1 MKSNVRAEVMKYAPI
16 ADAIA
21 QTFGENCEVV
31 LHDLT
36 TPQSSV
42 IYTVNGHVTGRTIG
56 QSFNHI
62 ITQVLLSK
70 KFHND
75 VVANY
80 KNQTE
85 DQRTIKSTTVLLRD
99 AQGKAIGALCIN
111 YDIEPIQQFQKLLGS
126 LANVEEETVK
136 EEVELFGNVQ
146 EIADTLI
153 QQIIGQSN
161 VEKMDRAKKLE
172 IVAFMD
178 EKGVFLI
185 KGAIDKVAEALQVS
199 KVTIYSY
206 LDEIR
211 SGEGK
216 DTLLDR

>member
-1 MKSNVRAEVMKYAPI
+1 LI

-42 IYTVNGHVTGRTIG
+42 IYTVNNHVTGRMVG

-80 KNQTE
+80 KTQTE
-85 DQRTIKSTTVLLRD
+85 DQRNIKSTTVLLRD
-99 AQGKAIGALCIN
+99 QKGEAIGALCIN
-111 YDIEPIQQFQKLLGS
+111 YDVQPVLMIQEFLS
-126 LANVEEETVK
+126 NFTRVEEETIK
-136 EEVELFGNVQ
+136 DEVELLGNMQ
-146 EIADTLI
+146 EIAHNLI
-153 QQIIGQSN
+153 QQIIGESN
-161 VEKMDRAKKLE
+161 VEKMERAKKLE
-172 IVAFMD
+172 IVRFMD

-185 KGAIDKVAEALQVS
+185 KGAIEKVAESLQVS

-206 LDEIR
+206 LDQIR
-211 SGEGK
+211 SEVVK
-216 DTLLDR
+216 V

>member
-1 MKSNVRAEVMKYAPI
+1 MKSNVRDELMKYAPI

-21 QTFGENCEVV
+21 QTFGHNCEVV

-42 IYTVNGHVTGRTIG
+42 IYTVNNHVTGRMVG

-80 KNQTE
+80 KTQTE
-85 DQRTIKSTTVLLRD
+85 DHRNIKSSTALLRD
-99 AQGKAIGALCIN
+99 QKGEAIGALCIN
-111 YDIEPIQQFQKLLGS
+111 YDVQPLQQIQEFLSNFTHL
-126 LANVEEETVK
+126 EEETIK
-136 EEVELFGNVQ
+136 DEVELMGNMQ
-146 EIADTLI
+146 EIAHNLI
-153 QQIIGQSN
+153 QQIIGDSH
-161 VEKMDRAKKLE
+161 VDKMDRAKKLE
-172 IVAFMD
+172 IVSFMD

-185 KGAIDKVAEALQVS
+185 KGAIEKVAESLQVS

-206 LDEIR
+206 LDQIR
-211 SGEGK
+211 SEVQEV
-216 DTLLDR
+216 

>member
-1 MKSNVRAEVMKYAPI
+1 MKINVRDELMKYAPI

-42 IYTVNGHVTGRTIG
+42 IYTVNNHVTGRMVG

-80 KNQTE
+80 KTQTE
-85 DQRTIKSTTVLLRD
+85 DQRSIKSTTVLLRD
-99 AQGKAIGALCIN
+99 QKGEAIGALCIN
-111 YDIEPIQQFQKLLGS
+111 YDVQPLQQIQEFL
-126 LANVEEETVK
+126 NNFTHVEEETIK
-136 EEVELFGNVQ
+136 DEVELLGNMQ
-146 EIADTLI
+146 EIAHNLI
-153 QQIIGQSN
+153 QQIIGDSN
-161 VEKMDRAKKLE
+161 VDKMSRAKKLE
-172 IVAFMD
+172 IVSFMD

-185 KGAIDKVAEALQVS
+185 KGAIEKVAESLQVS

-206 LDEIR
+206 LDQIR
-211 SGEGK
+211 SEIVEA
-216 DTLLDR
+216 

>member
-1 MKSNVRAEVMKYAPI
+1 MKKNVRDELMKYVPI

-36 TPQSSV
+36 TPQTSV
-42 IYTVNGHVTGRTIG
+42 IYTVNNHVTGRMLG

-80 KNQTE
+80 KTQTE
-85 DQRTIKSTTVLLRD
+85 DQRSIKSTTVLLRD
-99 AQGKAIGALCIN
+99 QKGEAIGALCIN
-111 YDIEPIQQFQKLLGS
+111 YDLHPLQQIQEFLNS
-126 LANVEEETVK
+126 FARVEEETIK
-136 EEVELFGNVQ
+136 DEVELFGNVQ
-146 EIADTLI
+146 EIAHNLI
-153 QQIIGQSN
+153 QQIIGESN
-161 VEKMDRAKKLE
+161 VEKMDRSKKLE
-172 IVAFMD
+172 IVRFMD

-185 KGAIDKVAEALQVS
+185 KGAIEKVAESLQVS

-206 LDEIR
+206 LDQIR
-211 SGEGK
+211 SEVAEI
-216 DTLLDR
+216 

>member
-1 MKSNVRAEVMKYAPI
+1 MKKNVRDELMKYVPI

-21 QTFGENCEVV
+21 QTFGDNCEVV

-42 IYTVNGHVTGRTIG
+42 IYTVNGHVTGRILG
-56 QSFNHI
+56 QSFNHF

-80 KNQTE
+80 KTQTE
-85 DQRTIKSTTVLLRD
+85 DRRSIKSTTVLLRD
-99 AQGKAIGALCIN
+99 QMGEAIGALCIN
-111 YDIEPIQQFQKLLGS
+111 YDVQLLQKIQDFLSNFTQ
-126 LANVEEETVK
+126 VEEETIK
-136 EEVELFGNVQ
+136 DEVELLGNMQ
-146 EIADTLI
+146 EIAHNLI
-153 QQIIGQSN
+153 QQIIGESD

-172 IVAFMD
+172 IVRFMD

-185 KGAIDKVAEALQVS
+185 KGAIEKVAESLQVS

-206 LDEIR
+206 LDQIR
-211 SGEGK
+211 SEVVENK
-216 DTLLDR
+216 IML

>member
-1 MKSNVRAEVMKYAPI
+1 MKRNVRDELIKYAPI

-21 QTFGENCEVV
+21 QTFGKNCEVV

-42 IYTVNGHVTGRTIG
+42 FYTVNNHVTGRMVG

-80 KNQTE
+80 KTQTE
-85 DQRTIKSTTVLLRD
+85 DQRSIKSTTVLLRD
-99 AQGKAIGALCIN
+99 QKGEAIGALCIN
-111 YDIEPIQQFQKLLGS
+111 YDVQPLQQIQEFL
-126 LANVEEETVK
+126 NNFTHVEEETIK
-136 EEVELFGNVQ
+136 DEVELLGNMQ
-146 EIADTLI
+146 EIAHNLI
-153 QQIIGQSN
+153 QQIIGDSN
-161 VEKMDRAKKLE
+161 VDKMSRAKKLE
-172 IVAFMD
+172 IVSFMD

-185 KGAIDKVAEALQVS
+185 KGAIEKVAESLQVS

-206 LDEIR
+206 LDQIR
-211 SGEGK
+211 SEVVEV
-216 DTLLDR
+216 

>member
-1 MKSNVRAEVMKYAPI
+1 MKINVRDELMKYSPI

-42 IYTVNGHVTGRTIG
+42 IYTVNNHVTGRMVG

-80 KNQTE
+80 KTQTE
-85 DQRTIKSTTVLLRD
+85 DQRSIKSTTVLLRD
-99 AQGKAIGALCIN
+99 QKGEAIGALCIN
-111 YDIEPIQQFQKLLGS
+111 YDVQPLLQIQEFLS
-126 LANVEEETVK
+126 NFTHVEEETIK
-136 EEVELFGNVQ
+136 DEVELLGNMQ
-146 EIADTLI
+146 EIAHNLI
-153 QQIIGQSN
+153 QQIIGDSN
-161 VEKMDRAKKLE
+161 VDKMSRAKKLE
-172 IVAFMD
+172 IVSFMD

-185 KGAIDKVAEALQVS
+185 KGAIEKVAESLQVS

-206 LDEIR
+206 LDQIR
-211 SGEGK
+211 SEVVEA
-216 DTLLDR
+216 

>member
-1 MKSNVRAEVMKYAPI
+1 MKINVRDELMKYAPI

-42 IYTVNGHVTGRTIG
+42 IYTVNNHVTGRMVG

-80 KNQTE
+80 KTQTE
-85 DQRTIKSTTVLLRD
+85 DQRSIKSTTVLLRD
-99 AQGKAIGALCIN
+99 QKGEAIGALCIN
-111 YDIEPIQQFQKLLGS
+111 YDVQPLQQIQEFL
-126 LANVEEETVK
+126 NNFTHVEEETIK
-136 EEVELFGNVQ
+136 DEVELLGNMQ
-146 EIADTLI
+146 EIAHNLI
-153 QQIIGQSN
+153 QQIIGDSN

-172 IVAFMD
+172 IVRFMD

-185 KGAIDKVAEALQVS
+185 KGAIEKVAESLQVS

-206 LDEIR
+206 LDQIR
-211 SGEGK
+211 SEV
-216 DTLLDR
+216 LEA

>member
-1 MKSNVRAEVMKYAPI
+1 MKSNVRDELMKYAPI

-21 QTFGENCEVV
+21 QTFGKNCEVV

-42 IYTVNGHVTGRTIG
+42 IYTVNNHVTGRMVG

-80 KNQTE
+80 KTQTE
-85 DQRTIKSTTVLLRD
+85 DQRSIKSTTVLLRD
-99 AQGKAIGALCIN
+99 QKGEAIGALCIN
-111 YDIEPIQQFQKLLGS
+111 YDVQPLQQIQEFLS
-126 LANVEEETVK
+126 NFAYVEEETIK
-136 EEVELFGNVQ
+136 DEVELVGNMQ
-146 EIADTLI
+146 EIAHNLI
-153 QQIIGQSN
+153 QQIIGDSN
-161 VEKMDRAKKLE
+161 VDKMDRAKKLE
-172 IVAFMD
+172 IVSFMD

-185 KGAIDKVAEALQVS
+185 KGAIEKVAESLQVS

-206 LDEIR
+206 LDQIR
-211 SGEGK
+211 SEVVEA
-216 DTLLDR
+216 

>member
-1 MKSNVRAEVMKYAPI
+1 MKINVRDELMKYAPI

-21 QTFGENCEVV
+21 QTFGDHCEVV

-42 IYTVNGHVTGRTIG
+42 IYTVNNHVTGRMVG

-80 KNQTE
+80 KTQTE
-85 DQRTIKSTTVLLRD
+85 DQRSIKSTTVLLRD
-99 AQGKAIGALCIN
+99 QKGEAIGALCIN
-111 YDIEPIQQFQKLLGS
+111 YDVQPLLQIQEFLS
-126 LANVEEETVK
+126 NFTHVEEETIRD
-136 EEVELFGNVQ
+136 EVELLGNMQ
-146 EIADTLI
+146 EIANNLI
-153 QQIIGQSN
+153 QQIIGDSN
-161 VEKMDRAKKLE
+161 VDKMSRAKKLE
-172 IVAFMD
+172 IVSFMD

-185 KGAIDKVAEALQVS
+185 KGAIEKVAESLQVS

-206 LDEIR
+206 LDQIR
-211 SGEGK
+211 SEV
-216 DTLLDR
+216 LEA